1 MAIKIYQ
8 RMFKNL
14 TSVCAMILALSNICT
29 QDEIES
35 ELHKNLDLRT
45 LTIITPPPCDPNIDF
60 LYIVHTAPSHF
71 ELRNTLRSSWA
82 SSRNTNTQ
90 MRRVFLI
97 GRSNETIE
105 KLILEEHNA
114 FDDIFMYD
122 KVDAYRNM
130 TIKVMPIFGSLI
142 NEKIWDLNIVF
153 QMSKLNVSFRFS
165 MYCYTNGHW
174 NIVQT

>member
-1 MAIKIYQ
+1 
-8 RMFKNL
+8 MFKNL
-14 TSVCAMILALSNICT
+14 TSACAIILAISNLCT

-35 ELHKNLDLRT
+35 ELHKNLNLKT
-45 LTIITPPPCDPNIDF
+45 LTIITPPSCDPNIDY

-82 SSRNTNTQ
+82 SSKNTDTQ

-97 GRSNETIE
+97 GRSNDTVE
-105 KLILEEHNA
+105 KMILEEHNA

-130 TIKVMPIFGSLI
+130 TIKVIPIFISLI
-142 NEKIWDLNIVF
+142 NEKL
-153 QMSKLNVSFRFS
+153 RR
-165 MYCYTNGHW
+165 
-174 NIVQT
+174 

>member
-1 MAIKIYQ
+1 
-8 RMFKNL
+8 MFKNL
-14 TSVCAMILALSNICT
+14 ASICAMILALSNICT

-35 ELHKNLDLRT
+35 ELHKNLNLRT

-60 LYIVHTAPSHF
+60 LFIVHTAPSHF

-82 SSRNTNTQ
+82 SSKNTDTQ

-97 GRSNETIE
+97 GRSNETLE
-105 KLILEEHNA
+105 ESILEEHKA

-130 TIKVMPIFGSLI
+130 TIKVIPIYSIHLSMSQEEYRSLI
-142 NEKIWDLNIVF
+142 LCFKRLN
-153 QMSKLNVSFRFS
+153 
-165 MYCYTNGHW
+165 
-174 NIVQT
+174 

>member
-1 MAIKIYQ
+1 
-8 RMFKNL
+8 MFKKL
-14 TSVCAMILALSNICT
+14 TSACAIILALSNLCT

-35 ELHKNLDLRT
+35 ELHKNLNLTT
-45 LTIITPPPCDPNIDF
+45 LTIITPPPCDPDIDF
-60 LYIVHTAPSHF
+60 LFIVHTAPTHF

-82 SSRNTNTQ
+82 SSKNTHTQ

-97 GRSNETIE
+97 GRSNETVE
-105 KLILEEHNA
+105 KLILEEHDA

-130 TIKVMPIFGSLI
+130 TIKVMAIFVSLI
-142 NEKIWDLNIVF
+142 NGKLHLDIVF
-153 QMSKLNVSFRFS
+153 QTSKLNEFFRFS
-165 MYCYTNGHW
+165 MSCYTNGHW

>member
-1 MAIKIYQ
+1 
-8 RMFKNL
+8 MFKNL
-14 TSVCAMILALSNICT
+14 ISACAIILALSNLCT

-35 ELHKNLDLRT
+35 ELHKNLNLRA

-60 LYIVHTAPSHF
+60 LYIVHTAPIHF

-82 SSRNTNTQ
+82 SSKNTNTQ

-97 GRSNETIE
+97 GRSNETLE
-105 KLILEEHNA
+105 KLIFEEHKA

-130 TIKVMPIFGSLI
+130 TIKVIPI
-142 NEKIWDLNIVF
+142 
-153 QMSKLNVSFRFS
+153 
-165 MYCYTNGHW
+165 Y
-174 NIVQT
+174 

>member
-1 MAIKIYQ
+1 
-8 RMFKNL
+8 MFKNL
-14 TSVCAMILALSNICT
+14 ISACAIILALSNLCT

-35 ELHKNLDLRT
+35 ELHKNLNLRT

-60 LYIVHTAPSHF
+60 LFIVHTAPTHF
-71 ELRNTLRSSWA
+71 ELRNTLRRSWA
-82 SSRNTNTQ
+82 SSKNTDTQ

-97 GRSNETIE
+97 GRSNETVE
-105 KLILEEHNA
+105 KLILEEHDA

-130 TIKVMPIFGSLI
+130 TIKVIPIFISLI
-142 NEKIWDLNIVF
+142 NEKILDVDIAF
-153 QMSKLNVSFRFS
+153 QPSKSNEFFRFS
-165 MYCYTNGHW
+165 MSCYTNGHW